1 MLLAL
6 RRRAVEETSQP
17 FELRVGIKTFARI
30 ATRPRLYRTVTT
42 LARRI
47 LRRRATNGWITRAPG
62 LAAAWT
68 QSRDLK
74 APAEQTFEQQW
85 RARAAARRTR

>member
-1 MLLAL
+1 M
-6 RRRAVEETSQP
+6 V
-17 FELRVGIKTFARI
+17 AR
-30 ATRPRLYRTVTT
+30 

-62 LAAAWT
+62 LAAGWT

-74 APAEQTFEQQW
+74 APAEQTFEERW
-85 RARAAARRTR
+85 RARPAARRAP